1 MSIMHCHSNPL
12 RKTFMSHF
20 SYSPKL
26 EKNHSVKNKF
36 VTLDTNFVPIPSY
49 LWLWVYDI
57 AMLVMNCHC
66 LLMHKRN
73 FVTFTIISQLI
84 LLKKKSGS
92 ASNYVCFYLF
102 DTSFHL
108 CLAPYLF
115 GVTSYRGQIL
125 LDNSV
130 LCFIL
135 RWLKEKRKLNIFVE
149 PRVKLE
155 LLNESSYYNFVQ
167 TWQDGKVLHLDFCI
181 VEY

>member
-1 MSIMHCHSNPL
+1 MSLWHCHVGNELPL
-12 RKTFMSHF
+12 FAYAQEEF
-20 SYSPKL
+20 C
-26 EKNHSVKNKF
+26 
-36 VTLDTNFVPIPSY
+36 Y
-49 LWLWVYDI
+49 LYNYFP
-57 AMLVMNCHC
+57 AYPPE
-66 LLMHKRN
+66 
-73 FVTFTIISQLI
+73 
-84 LLKKKSGS
+84 KKSGS